1 MKLTVLGCSGGI
13 GGPALRTTSLLIDDD
28 ILIDAGTGVGDLD
41 LAALARID
49 HVFVTHAHVDHIAC
63 LPLMVDAV
71 GERRATPL
79 VVHCTEATAEALRA
93 HLFNGAL
100 WPDFT
105 RIPSAG
111 QPFMRF
117 ETLELGERLVL
128 GERIVSPLPANH
140 TVPAVGYRI
149 DAPKGSL
156 AFSGDT
162 TVCPELRQA
171 LAGIPQLRYLI
182 IETAFPDA
190 QRELAALSKHLCP
203 SMLVEQ
209 LQGLPGSFRLLIS
222 HLKPGSADDTMREV
236 RSAVREHV
244 SEHAPEMLERGQVYW
259 V

>member
-41 LAALARID
+41 LDALTRID
-49 HVFVTHAHVDHIAC
+49 HVFVTHSHIDHIAC

-71 GERRATPL
+71 GERRSTPL
-79 VVHCTEATAEALRA
+79 VVHCTRATDEILRA

-105 RIPSAG
+105 RIPSAD
-111 QPFMRF
+111 QPFVRF
-117 ETLELGERLVL
+117 ETLELGERCVL
-128 GERIVSPLPANH
+128 GERIISPLPANH

-149 DAPKGSL
+149 DAPNGSL
-156 AFSGDT
+156 AFTGDT
-162 TVCPELRQA
+162 TLCPELWQA
-171 LAGIPQLRYLI
+171 LAQIPDLRYLI

-209 LQGLPGSFRLLIS
+209 LRHLPGSFQLLIS
-222 HLKPGSADDTMREV
+222 HLKPGGADDTMREV
-236 RSAVREHV
+236 RTAVR
-244 SEHAPEMLERGQVYW
+244 EHAPEMLDRGQVYW